1 MFDSTQWKLRAL
13 ALLAAGT
20 VSLGT
25 TAVMA
30 QRHGREG
37 GREHDRGAGVE
48 VRSEGHD
55 RGRARGRV
63 AVAPPAVR
71 VEVESR
77 RPSAA
82 HVWTPGYWTWG
93 GTQYVWSGGRW
104 LRPARANVVWRAPE
118 WVQQDGGWILVAGA
132 WVQSPGAAVVV
143 APPPPP
149 PPPPVVYVT
158 PPRAVVHVTPPRPV
172 LRVRIGL

>member
-1 MFDSTQWKLRAL
+1 MFDSMQWKTRAL

-20 VSLGT
+20 MSLGT

-30 QRHGREG
+30 QRHDREG
-37 GREHDRGAGVE
+37 GRDRDRDRGARVE
-48 VRSEGHD
+48 VRSEGHE
-55 RGRARGRV
+55 RGRGRGRV
-63 AVAPPAVR
+63 MVAPPAVR

-104 LRPARANVVWRAPE
+104 LRPARANLVWRAPQ
-118 WVQQDGGWILVAGA
+118 WVQQDGGWIFVTGA
-132 WVQSPGAAVVV
+132 WVQSPGVTVVV
-143 APPPPP
+143 APPP

-158 PPRAVVHVTPPRPV
+158 PPRAVVHVEAPRPV